1 MYSNREAFLKATVN
15 LFTDSRTSLVMLT
28 CHYSEV
34 VDVPYVNTTYQI
46 MPGEI
51 NWRAEAKSRWD
62 RERDGYRSKHQL
74 QELAWLVG

>member
-1 MYSNREAFLKATVN
+1 
-15 LFTDSRTSLVMLT
+15 MLT